1 MTGHGKRKKVIPL
14 TTVRA
19 ELSQKNEFWI
29 SKHAF
34 YTAYHYALQYGEW
47 RDEYER
53 ISGGVRAV
61 NYDGMPHGSN
71 VGNPTEA
78 AAIRAAELSAKMQ
91 TVQETARLADPEIV
105 KYLLKAVTN
114 EGITYEYLRGIMGI
128 PCGHNRYY
136 KARRKF
142 YYLLSQKLEGK

>member
-1 MTGHGKRKKVIPL
+1 MLKLIGKKVIPL

-61 NYDGMPHGSN
+61 NYDGMPHGNN
-71 VGNPTEA
+71 VGNPTES

>member
-1 MTGHGKRKKVIPL
+1 MNTRKKVKPL

-19 ELSQKNEFWI
+19 ELSKSNEFWI

-34 YTAYHYALQYGEW
+34 YTAYHYALQYNEW

-53 ISGGVRAV
+53 VTGGVRAV
-61 NYDGMPHGSN
+61 NYDGMPHGST
-71 VGNPTEA
+71 VGNPTESA
-78 AAIRAAELSAKMQ
+78 GIRGAELSAKMEL
-91 TVQETARLADPEIV
+91 VQETARQADPELV

>member
-1 MTGHGKRKKVIPL
+1 MLKLIGKKVIPL
-14 TTVRA
+14 TSVRA

-61 NYDGMPHGSN
+61 NYDGMPHSSN

-78 AAIRAAELSAKMQ
+78 AAIRAAELSAKMKLI
-91 TVQETARLADPEIV
+91 ERLAQRADADIW
-105 KYLLKAVTN
+105 KYILKAVTN
-114 EGITYEYLRGIMGI
+114 EGVTYDYLRGIMGI
-128 PCGHNRYY
+128 PCGHNQYY
-136 KARRKF
+136 RARRRF
-142 YYLLSQKLEGK
+142 YYLLSKHLENG